1 MKNNKTIFVSI
12 ASYRDEMC
20 QTTLEYIFKN
30 AENPKNIYVGVCQQ
44 NNLNSNEKYD
54 KTCYINDYGNNI
66 RLMTIDYR
74 EAKGPTWARYLCST
88 LYKNEDYFFQID
100 SHTKLIKNW
109 DSKLISMI
117 EFLKDSGVEYPVLS
131 HYPNLYEP
139 LKDSF
144 EDKNEDRYNGVTRIC
159 KSFFNDE
166 GMISFH
172 GAEVITTSDFAP
184 TSYVA
189 GGFLFAD
196 GHIVKNVPFDPT
208 LDYLFTGE
216 EILHSI
222 RIWTSGYDIYT
233 PNENIAFHEYTRPD
247 VPKIWT
253 DQEYSDT
260 DAINKVKI
268 LIGLESKSKELINY
282 KYGLGNK
289 RTLQQYYDFAGIDI
303 KNKKINKNFCK
314 IGIETFNNTNS
325 QENGFLFIF
334 IIIIFLI
341 FIYSFNN

>member
-1 MKNNKTIFVSI
+1 
-12 ASYRDEMC
+12 
-20 QTTLEYIFKN
+20 
-30 AENPKNIYVGVCQQ
+30 
-44 NNLNSNEKYD
+44 
-54 KTCYINDYGNNI
+54 
-66 RLMTIDYR
+66 
-74 EAKGPTWARYLCST
+74 
-88 LYKNEDYFFQID
+88 
-100 SHTKLIKNW
+100 
-109 DSKLISMI
+109 
-117 EFLKDSGVEYPVLS
+117 
-131 HYPNLYEP
+131 
-139 LKDSF
+139 
-144 EDKNEDRYNGVTRIC
+144 
-159 KSFFNDE
+159 
-166 GMISFH
+166 MISFH